1 MISNLRNK
9 YFRFLAPIQYIPS
22 AAIQG
27 TRDIPTNL
35 VFIPT
40 GRYIASVRDEMRW
53 LVIDRW
59 Y

>member
-40 GRYIASVRDEMRW
+40 GRYIASVRYPRP
-53 LVIDRW
+53 
-59 Y
+59 